1 MKSEGF
7 NFRKLRIGAVLLAG
21 IWLSNAAW
29 SAPVVQSIAVTP
41 NPLINGANFVIAVSA
56 SADVTEA
63 TATVDFHPGNAPSL
77 QIALSKQGALWTG
90 SGVIPADLGIQ
101 HSENAS
107 AKVKVIAFDVA
118 HKRAESLLQADVQ
131 QPVISAVFAG
141 GVLTIS
147 GDNED
152 NTLIAS
158 RDAAGNI
165 LVNGGAVPVTG
176 GIPTVANTSL
186 IQIFGLGGN
195 DVLKVDD
202 ANGPMP
208 IGNLFGGE
216 GNDTLTGSAS
226 DDVLDGGPGNDTL
239 NGGSGN
245 DRLIGGPGDDI
256 LNGGR
261 GNDVMF
267 GGDGNDQFV
276 WNPGDGSDVI
286 EGEGGIDTMV
296 FNGSNANESMDISG
310 NGERFRLS
318 RDVGAIIMDCNGVER
333 VELNALGGAD
343 QITVNDLA
351 GTQLAQVVLD
361 LANPAGSN
369 SGDNLADTVIVNGTE
384 TNDVITV
391 SGSTNGVTVQGLTAE
406 ISVIG
411 AEPSRDNLIIN
422 GRNGSDVLDASAL
435 PAGIINLTLN
445 GGAGNDILIGS
456 QGNDLL
462 NGGTGADTM
471 SGGAGDDTFVWNPGD
486 GSDIIEGQGGI
497 DTMLFNGANIA
508 EKIDISANGQRL
520 RFFRDIAAITM
531 DCSGIE
537 VVQFN
542 ALGAADMIT
551 VNDLTGTDVTHV
563 NLNLANPASTRT
575 GDGAAD
581 TIIVNA
587 TTGDDTVTVS
597 GTPDAG
603 VTVSGLAAA
612 VSIVGSEPTLDQLII
627 NLREG
632 DDALEAG
639 DLQAEVIHLEVHG
652 GRGDDVIIGTAGS
665 DSLFGD
671 EGDDV
676 LIGLGGSDVL
686 DGGPGNNVIIQD

>member
-1 MKSEGF
+1 
-7 NFRKLRIGAVLLAG
+7 
-21 IWLSNAAW
+21 
-29 SAPVVQSIAVTP
+29 
-41 NPLINGANFVIAVSA
+41 
-56 SADVTEA
+56 
-63 TATVDFHPGNAPSL
+63 
-77 QIALSKQGALWTG
+77 
-90 SGVIPADLGIQ
+90 
-101 HSENAS
+101 
-107 AKVKVIAFDVA
+107 
-118 HKRAESLLQADVQ
+118 
-131 QPVISAVFAG
+131 
-141 GVLTIS
+141 
-147 GDNED
+147 
-152 NTLIAS
+152 
-158 RDAAGNI
+158 
-165 LVNGGAVPVTG
+165 
-176 GIPTVANTSL
+176 
-186 IQIFGLGGN
+186 
-195 DVLKVDD
+195 
-202 ANGPMP
+202 
-208 IGNLFGGE
+208 
-216 GNDTLTGSAS
+216 
-226 DDVLDGGPGNDTL
+226 
-239 NGGSGN
+239 
-245 DRLIGGPGDDI
+245 
-256 LNGGR
+256 
-261 GNDVMF
+261 
-267 GGDGNDQFV
+267 
-276 WNPGDGSDVI
+276 
-286 EGEGGIDTMV
+286 
-296 FNGSNANESMDISG
+296 
-310 NGERFRLS
+310 
-318 RDVGAIIMDCNGVER
+318 
-333 VELNALGGAD
+333 
-343 QITVNDLA
+343 
-351 GTQLAQVVLD
+351 VLD

-639 DLQAEVIHLEVHG
+639 DLQVDVIHLEVHG